1 MPKQNSVQ
9 SQGNSTNALARPC
22 NIKRQ
27 QRSSQSV
34 LRRPVEI
41 AAETGHSLQVAPRAA
56 SGDEIAVLIYGKG

>member
-1 MPKQNSVQ
+1 
-9 SQGNSTNALARPC
+9 STNALARPC

-41 AAETGHSLQVAPRAA
+41 AAQSGLSLQVAPRAA